1 MALGLSAM
9 LLGIECFV
17 IERIEL
23 SPSFTSILSGR
34 STVVQAVGSDFN
46 RSSVFQ
52 NSAYQFPVGND
63 GASAGPGRIFRP
75 REWMP
80 WSFLA
85 IGAIIVMYTSAYA
98 KKPA

>member
-1 MALGLSAM
+1 MAIGLNSM

-17 IERIEL
+17 LDRIEL
-23 SPSFTSILSGR
+23 SPSFTSIVSGR
-34 STVVQAVGSDFN
+34 FSVASAVQNDFS

-52 NSAYQFPVGND
+52 NSAYAFPQSSD
-63 GASAGPGRIFRP
+63 GVSAGPGRMFRP

-85 IGAIIVMYTSAYA
+85 IGAIIVMYTSANA

>member
-1 MALGLSAM
+1 MAIGLNSM

-17 IERIEL
+17 LDRVEL
-23 SPSFTSILSGR
+23 SPSFTSIVSGR
-34 STVVQAVGSDFN
+34 TSVASAVQNDFG

-52 NSAYQFPVGND
+52 NSAYAFPQSGGV
-63 GASAGPGRIFRP
+63 SAGPGRMFRP

-85 IGAIIVMYTSAYA
+85 IGAIIVMYTSANA